1 MMDGDGLSAARTRV
15 SALIAEKREGHLEP
29 LGVVPQYLR
38 KRGQAERIRQR
49 GIRPLSAF
57 ETNGKFRRNAQL
69 PVRPTTLEGS
79 LGKGR
84 DIRSTR

>member
-15 SALIAEKREGHLEP
+15 SALIADKREGHLEP

-57 ETNGKFRRNAQL
+57 ETNGKFRRNAR
-69 PVRPTTLEGS
+69 PPARPTTLEWS

>member
-1 MMDGDGLSAARTRV
+1 MMDGDGLSLGRTRI
-15 SALIAEKREGHLEP
+15 SALVADKGEGDLEP
-29 LGVVPQYLR
+29 SGVVPQHLR
-38 KRGQAERIRQR
+38 KRGQAERMRQR

-57 ETNGKFRRNAQL
+57 EMYGEFRRNARPL
-69 PVRPTTLEGS
+69 VRPTTLERS

>member
-1 MMDGDGLSAARTRV
+1 MMDGDGLSAARTRI
-15 SALIAEKREGHLEP
+15 SALIADKGEGDLEP
-29 LGVVPQYLR
+29 LRVVPQHLR

-49 GIRPLSAF
+49 EIRPLSAF
-57 ETNGKFRRNAQL
+57 KTNGKFRRNAR
-69 PVRPTTLEGS
+69 PPARPTTLERS

>member
-15 SALIAEKREGHLEP
+15 SALIADKREGHIEP
-29 LGVVPQYLR
+29 LGVVPDYLR

-57 ETNGKFRRNAQL
+57 ETNGKFRRNAR
-69 PVRPTTLEGS
+69 PPARPTTLEWS

>member
-15 SALIAEKREGHLEP
+15 SALIADKGEGDLEP
-29 LGVVPQYLR
+29 AGVVPQYLR

-57 ETNGKFRRNAQL
+57 ETNGKFRRNAR
-69 PVRPTTLEGS
+69 PPARPTTLEWS

>member
-1 MMDGDGLSAARTRV
+1 MMDGDGLPLARTRI
-15 SALIAEKREGHLEP
+15 SALVAEKRKGDLEP
-29 LGVVPQYLR
+29 LGVVPQHLR

-57 ETNGKFRRNAQL
+57 ETNGKFRRNAR
-69 PVRPTTLEGS
+69 PPARPTTLEWS

>member
-15 SALIAEKREGHLEP
+15 SALIADKREGDLEP
-29 LGVVPQYLR
+29 LGVVPDYLR

-57 ETNGKFRRNAQL
+57 ETNGKFRRNAR
-69 PVRPTTLEGS
+69 PPARPTTLEWS

>member
-15 SALIAEKREGHLEP
+15 SALIADKGEGDLEP
-29 LGVVPQYLR
+29 VRVVPQHLR

-57 ETNGKFRRNAQL
+57 ETNGKFRRNAR
-69 PVRPTTLEGS
+69 PPARPTTRERS

>member
-15 SALIAEKREGHLEP
+15 SALIADKREGHIEP
-29 LGVVPQYLR
+29 LGVVPDYLR

-69 PVRPTTLEGS
+69 PVRPTTLERS